1 MKHWE
6 YLQITRAYDVNT
18 RSWSWEDDREASPTP
33 LERLNHLGRKGWEL
47 VSVVP
52 LSIWNGYSGS
62 GQTTAVTWYLKRL
75 QQRLA
80 KKSSNLE

>member
-1 MKHWE
+1 MEHWE
-6 YLQITRAYDVNT
+6 YLHIKRAYDVNT
-18 RSWSWEDDREASPTP
+18 RSWSWEDNREARSTP
-33 LERLNHLGRKGWEL
+33 RERLNLLGRKGWEL

-52 LSIWNGYSGS
+52 SSIWNGYSES

-75 QQRLA
+75 QQRLV